1 MRDSS
6 AVQDIEWKMIEAENE
21 GDLETANRIL
31 GAFESEHPGL
41 LAARMHC
48 EVGVVER
55 AYERCWRQTS

>member
-31 GAFESEHPGL
+31 GTFESEHPGL

-48 EVGVVER
+48 EVGVVE
-55 AYERCWRQTS
+55 

>member
-31 GAFESEHPGL
+31 GTFESEHPGL

-55 AYERCWRQTS
+55 AYERCWRRTS